1 MIRSITIRQQ
11 RAHDLATIQHCD
23 AMKVS
28 RHREISRIIDAMEQI
43 ILKDQNH
50 HHSPDIRSMANHRA
64 PSWMMRG

>member
-23 AMKVS
+23 ARDIS

-50 HHSPDIRSMANHRA
+50 PHFTYIRSMTNHRVS
-64 PSWMMRG
+64 SWMMRG

>member
-43 ILKDQNH
+43 VLKYQNNQ
-50 HHSPDIRSMANHRA
+50 HSPYIRYMTSHPA

>member
-28 RHREISRIIDAMEQI
+28 RHREISRIIDAMERV

-50 HHSPDIRSMANHRA
+50 RHSPCIRSMTNHPS